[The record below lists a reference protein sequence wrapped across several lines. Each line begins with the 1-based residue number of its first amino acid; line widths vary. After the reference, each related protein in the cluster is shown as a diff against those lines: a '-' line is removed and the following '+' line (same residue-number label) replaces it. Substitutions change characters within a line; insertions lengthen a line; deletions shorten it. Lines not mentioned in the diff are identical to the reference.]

1 MKWNLQMAFRR
12 KWYVCFDH
20 YEIFSR
26 YLWFCQEIVVI
37 VQENPNNFRKPHHF
51 EEISFFNRKFLI
63 YMKIIRPILLCIT
76 NNLAIPVLELWWQLS
91 KYKYINGEILINC
104 LAQMKLSAL
113 RNTAVNHIFLM
124 IWLLQVVYSCK
135 YYVSFTLYIQ
145 NSWFLWFCQKIVI
158 FS

>member
-1 MKWNLQMAFRR
+1 MKWNLQMAFRC

-20 YEIFSR
+20 CEILILSR
-26 YLWFCQEIVVI
+26 NCGYCTK
-37 VQENPNNFRKPHHF
+37 NPKIIRKPYNF
-51 EEISFFNRKFLI
+51 EEINFFNRKFLI

-113 RNTAVNHIFLM
+113 RNIAVNHIFLM
-124 IWLLQVVYSCK
+124 IWLLQVVYRCK
-135 YYVSFTLYIQ
+135 YYVFFTLYIQ
-145 NSWFLWFCQKIVI
+145 NSWFLYFCQKFVV
-158 FS
+158 FA